1 MEKLKIAE
9 GMAEN
14 NERGLAMTYNNM
26 ACFYKKMGHMRA
38 ALTYLQQA
46 LEIES
51 GMTDSSEKAE
61 THLNTC
67 EVLSQLN
74 KHDLAMQ
81 HAY

>member
-1 MEKLKIAE
+1 
-9 GMAEN
+9 
-14 NERGLAMTYNNM
+14 
-26 ACFYKKMGHMRA
+26 MGHMRA

-81 HAY
+81 HAYQAIVIV

>member
-1 MEKLKIAE
+1 
-9 GMAEN
+9 
-14 NERGLAMTYNNM
+14 
-26 ACFYKKMGHMRA
+26 MRA

-46 LEIES
+46 LEMES
-51 GMTDSSEKAE
+51 GLPDSSEKAE